1 MRVILLKDVK
11 GTGKRYET
19 KEVSPG
25 YARNFLFPKKLAE
38 TATPKALALA
48 EKSIATEAAKQD
60 IHKDLLK
67 KNIASI
73 DGERIL
79 AVEKANE
86 LGHLFAGVHK
96 EEISALIKKEKHL
109 DIPSECII
117 LEKPIKEKGEFII
130 EVSTAGQKAK
140 FVLVVEGI

>member
-1 MRVILLKDVK
+1 MQVIFLKDVK
-11 GTGKRYET
+11 GTGKKYET

-25 YARNFLFPKKLAE
+25 YARNFLFPQKMAE
-38 TATPKALALA
+38 VATPKALEQAKKL
-48 EKSIATEAAKQD
+48 IATESAKQN

-67 KNIASI
+67 KNIASL

-109 DIPSECII
+109 DIPSECIM
-117 LEKPIKEKGEFII
+117 LEKPIKEKGEFMI
-130 EVSTAGQKAK
+130 EVSAAGQKAK